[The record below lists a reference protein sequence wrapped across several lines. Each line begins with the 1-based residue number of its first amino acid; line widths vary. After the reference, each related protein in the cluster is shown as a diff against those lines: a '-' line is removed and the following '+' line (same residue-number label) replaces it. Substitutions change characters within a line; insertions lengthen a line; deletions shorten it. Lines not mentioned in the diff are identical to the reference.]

1 MRINKFL
8 RDSGVTSRR
17 GADEM
22 ILSGRVSLNG
32 QKITTPGIEVDP
44 DRDTVTVDGKT
55 VRPHEERY
63 VILFSKPCN
72 VTTTLSDP
80 YAEKTVADYFRD
92 FPVRLFPVGRLDVDT
107 SGLLVMTNDGD
118 LAHQLTHPKFEKTK
132 TYLVHCEGILEKRD
146 IERLRKGI
154 RLEDGWT
161 LLAVVANIR
170 LKKTQTS
177 LEITIREGRNRQ
189 IRRMFDAIGHP
200 IVRLRRIA
208 IGSLRLPD
216 MEDGTWRIL
225 THGEIRLLRTAPSHR
240 NKKNQG

>member
-22 ILSGRVSLNG
+22 ILSGRVSVNG
-32 QKITTPGIEVDP
+32 QKITTPGIEIDP
-44 DRDTVTVDGKT
+44 DRDTVAVDSKM
-55 VRPHEERY
+55 VRPHDKRY
-63 VILFSKPCN
+63 VVLFSKPRN

-80 YAEKTVADYFRD
+80 YAEKTVADYFRN

-107 SGLLVMTNDGD
+107 SGLLIMTNDGD

-132 TYLVHCEGILEKRD
+132 TYFVNCAGTLEKRE

-161 LLAVVANIR
+161 LPAAVTNIHSQ
-170 LKKTQTS
+170 KTQTS

-200 IVRLRRIA
+200 VIHLRRIA
-208 IGSLRLPD
+208 IGSFRSPN
-216 MEDGTWRIL
+216 MEDGTWRVL
-225 THGEIRLLRTAPSHR
+225 THDEIRLLRTDPFD
-240 NKKNQG
+240 KKWKYQG